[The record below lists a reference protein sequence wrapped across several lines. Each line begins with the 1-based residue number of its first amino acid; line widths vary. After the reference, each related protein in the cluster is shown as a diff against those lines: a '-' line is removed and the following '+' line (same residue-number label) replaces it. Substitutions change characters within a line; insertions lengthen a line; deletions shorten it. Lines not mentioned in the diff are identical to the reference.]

1 MMGALQE
8 AKYRAPWSDA
18 TPEENLAY
26 SQQAELGNTEFEG
39 EVRGASPPWVH
50 PYIDADRATLLPTKS
65 NWNLEGFYTSPGTNY
80 SDPDDEY
87 AQAIIERYG
96 KVLQDADAALE
107 EDTAYAVGAMR
118 ANPSIWGHEF
128 THRQHNKEDVEYF
141 SQTEEKAVRKM
152 QGFYASTPDQW
163 ARAVNLWRDYIMRRR
178 DAPDSMSLVEAER
191 HLKDTLK
198 TAESSYLD
206 KEIEYYK
213 SKGNKPKERPWRI
226 DTHSAD
232 AREQLERRQ
241 KSWNVEDS
249 ILYKKAKAYE
259 AAQKEKYEEMR
270 QALED
275 LEKALEERRK
285 VKVIPD

>member
-1 MMGALQE
+1 MMGALEE
-8 AKYRAPWSDA
+8 AKYKAPWPDA
-18 TPEENLAY
+18 TPEEDLAY
-26 SQQAELGNTEFEG
+26 SQNVELANTEFEAD
-39 EVRGASPPWVH
+39 VRNASPPWVH
-50 PYIDADRATLLPTKS
+50 PYIDADRATLLSTKKP
-65 NWNLEGFYTSPGTNY
+65 WNIHGFYTPEGTDY

-107 EDTAYAVGAMR
+107 EDTVYAVNPLR
-118 ANPSIWGHEF
+118 ANPSLWGHEF
-128 THRQHNKEDVEYF
+128 THRQHSKEDVEYWAQ
-141 SQTEEKAVRKM
+141 SEEKAVRKM

-178 DAPDSMSLVEAER
+178 DAPNSMSLVEAEN

-198 TAESSYLD
+198 TAESNYID
-206 KEIEYYK
+206 KEVEHYE
-213 SKGNKPKERPWRI
+213 SKGDKPKERPWRI
-226 DTHSAD
+226 DTLSAD
-232 AREQLERRQ
+232 ARERLERRQ
-241 KSWNVEDS
+241 RSWNVEDS

-259 AAQKEKYEEMR
+259 AAQQEKYEEMR